1 FTTPNVLSNDSDPD
15 SIDNINFSSFDT
27 TNTLGLVTYNGDG
40 TFNYDPNGQFES
52 LAVGE
57 TTIDSFSY
65 TIDDGNGNTDTAT
78 VNITING
85 VNDVPVAN
93 DDNLTIDEDTP
104 LTTASF
110 LDNDSDTDSSDTLI
124 FTSLDTNNTLGQVS
138 IGAANNI
145 TYNPN
150 NAFDYLAP
158 GETATDSFTYTIDDG
173 NGGTDTATVTLNIN
187 GVNDAPTISD
197 INKVGDEDTVIS
209 FTAAD
214 FTDVFNDVEGD
225 SLNQINIVSLPPSGI
240 LRLNDIIV
248 GAGDSIAAAD
258 LGKLNFTPDA
268 NFNGNTSFAW
278 NASDGSLFASGAV
291 VNLTVNSVND
301 NPISTDDNATTPQ
314 DTALTIDVLA
324 NDSDPVEGDSV
335 FINSFDANSVAGGS
349 VTLDDNGTASDLT
362 DDKLIY
368 TPTPGFMGTD
378 SFNYTIAD
386 GNGGTS
392 TATVNLTVDPANDL
406 TLFGTPGDDTLVG
419 DSGNDSLFG
428 LEGNDTLQG
437 LGGDDFAEGGA
448 GDDNILGDAGDD
460 NLFGNSGN
468 DLITGGEGN
477 DFLDGGADNDQLF
490 GEVGNDQI
498 FGGEGDDFLSG
509 GLGNDFLDGGAGDDI
524 LFGNLENDTL
534 LGGAGNDLIR
544 GGEGDDLIDGGT
556 GSDRLF
562 GDGGA
567 DKFLLQL
574 GAGGDLIFDFTD
586 GEDTFLLTNGLTF
599 GQLSVT
605 SNGYSTL
612 ISDTASSE
620 VLVSVL
626 GVSSSVINEAD
637 FEIA

>member
-1 FTTPNVLSNDSDPD
+1 
-15 SIDNINFSSFDT
+15 
-27 TNTLGLVTYNGDG
+27 
-40 TFNYDPNGQFES
+40 
-52 LAVGE
+52 
-57 TTIDSFSY
+57 
-65 TIDDGNGNTDTAT
+65 
-78 VNITING
+78 
-85 VNDVPVAN
+85 
-93 DDNLTIDEDTP
+93 
-104 LTTASF
+104 
-110 LDNDSDTDSSDTLI
+110 
-124 FTSLDTNNTLGQVS
+124 
-138 IGAANNI
+138 
-145 TYNPN
+145 
-150 NAFDYLAP
+150 
-158 GETATDSFTYTIDDG
+158 
-173 NGGTDTATVTLNIN
+173 
-187 GVNDAPTISD
+187 
-197 INKVGDEDTVIS
+197 GDEDTVIS

-335 FINSFDANSVAGGS
+335 FIDSFDANSVAGGS